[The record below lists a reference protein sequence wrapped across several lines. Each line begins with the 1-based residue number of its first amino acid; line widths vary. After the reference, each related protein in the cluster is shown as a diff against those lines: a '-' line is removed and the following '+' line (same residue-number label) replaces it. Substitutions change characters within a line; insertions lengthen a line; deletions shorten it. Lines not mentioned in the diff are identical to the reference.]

1 MTQIVMSDLDLHC
14 LHSECSIKIL
24 IKMEYYTEG
33 NSIWLEWVEYN
44 SYRLLNKIWDTLDR
58 AFSGIVSYFPSK
70 YML

>member
-1 MTQIVMSDLDLHC
+1 
-14 LHSECSIKIL
+14 
-24 IKMEYYTEG
+24 MENYIEG